1 MAHNK
6 CLKIIFHLKNRTGY
20 IKRYFLLLGKY
31 STGKANFDILV
42 INEFGNYFDKNIAK
56 ELEIKVI
63 VKDSK
68 TKFTGMNSIFRE
80 IYKTKNIINQY
91 NYVCFVEDDNFIF
104 PKGISQSIFF
114 LEKNKN
120 YISCSGFNFL
130 YEKKQKFLFI
140 SSYHT
145 PKFFSKN
152 LIQRAIQYKNNG
164 GVVYYSVTKKKVFL
178 KICKEI
184 SLIKDDNLSEV
195 FFNYLLLISGK
206 LKRINNMYLA
216 REYPRPAIYNI
227 PLLKDWLN
235 YKYLSKDLNIIIN
248 SLIRNIDSLRVKID
262 KNLFLKLT
270 IFNYIFNRIN
280 PPYKKNRGFKKNIKN
295 LDKKKQIKKYLNIL
309 NCL

>member
-80 IYKTKNIINQY
+80 IYKTKNIINHY
-91 NYVCFVEDDNFIF
+91 RYVCFVEDDNFIF
-104 PKGISQSIFF
+104 PKGIFQSVVF

-120 YISCSGFNFL
+120 YIGCSGFNFL

-145 PKFFSKN
+145 PNFFSKN

-206 LKRINNMYLA
+206 LKRINNIYLA

-280 PPYKKNRGFKKNIKN
+280 PPYKKNTGFKK
-295 LDKKKQIKKYLNIL
+295 IL
-309 NCL
+309 KI